1 MQAVLICTTIL
12 FGIIAQM
19 MLLNV
24 NIKNLK
30 DSGRLLFV
38 FGNLLVLAAN
48 IYISCAVPIDLHMK
62 LYIQVIHIPVFLIFW
77 LITRISAIKI
87 VFTLYTAVFMIYPAN
102 LVLTVLLHTE
112 VQLHIAIYYSIYIT
126 VCIMMLLVINYFF
139 RPYFRYLIE
148 NYNNSSFVKL
158 SLLPLTYYIANYW
171 LGLYNFTTIRSVEVI
186 ILRVVFFVIAL
197 IAYVLIFDIAK
208 TTYEKETLQGAQM
221 VLSLML
227 ESANQQ
233 LSALQTT
240 QKQAAVYR
248 HDMRHHL
255 ALIGSYL
262 NGGETEKARNY
273 IRLVEYDIEAITPK
287 RYCENNAVNL
297 ILSYFDIKAK
307 NNGVQFS
314 VDAQLSHDISIP
326 DTELC
331 TLLSNGLE
339 NAIKASSKV
348 IDENFRKVKIYCH
361 IHKNNLLIY
370 IENSFSGD
378 VTMENGFPHSIQ
390 EGHGF
395 GTKSMAMIAEKYN
408 GYCSFEITGEIFM
421 LRIVL
426 PLLT

>member
-1 MQAVLICTTIL
+1 
-12 FGIIAQM
+12 
-19 MLLNV
+19 
-24 NIKNLK
+24 
-30 DSGRLLFV
+30 
-38 FGNLLVLAAN
+38 
-48 IYISCAVPIDLHMK
+48 
-62 LYIQVIHIPVFLIFW
+62 
-77 LITRISAIKI
+77 
-87 VFTLYTAVFMIYPAN
+87 
-102 LVLTVLLHTE
+102 
-112 VQLHIAIYYSIYIT
+112 
-126 VCIMMLLVINYFF
+126 
-139 RPYFRYLIE
+139 
-148 NYNNSSFVKL
+148 
-158 SLLPLTYYIANYW
+158 
-171 LGLYNFTTIRSVEVI
+171 
-186 ILRVVFFVIAL
+186 
-197 IAYVLIFDIAK
+197 
-208 TTYEKETLQGAQM
+208 
-221 VLSLML
+221 
-227 ESANQQ
+227 
-233 LSALQTT
+233 
-240 QKQAAVYR
+240 
-248 HDMRHHL
+248 MRHHL

>member
-197 IAYVLIFDIAK
+197 IAYVLIFDITK